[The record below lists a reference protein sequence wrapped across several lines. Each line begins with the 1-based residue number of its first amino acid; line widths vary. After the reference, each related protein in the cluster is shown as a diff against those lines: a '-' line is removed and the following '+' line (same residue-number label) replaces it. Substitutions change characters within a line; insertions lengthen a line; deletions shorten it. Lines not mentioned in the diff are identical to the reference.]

1 MKFCA
6 KWNTYSSQ
14 SCLKIL
20 ASISEMRTLK
30 FSACS
35 WAFPISFGWEEFEFF
50 PFLRNFSNLSFQKN
64 SFSFHPMSRTH
75 LTKAPNSQSKAT
87 RMYSVGSSCH
97 GHPKLSVWKPLS
109 PLLLCLQRDLKCHHC
124 IRQGHKTGRILQHAY
139 LWNGKPPPKKENTWA
154 FFFLR
159 PSCAGRPYQKY
170 FPNLQIECRHCLP
183 QYREAWQ
190 PIIDCTVSDGFQW
203 NIYVLMVHVLIY
215 HLKKNHLFW
224 FWWVHQFDLSLC

>member
-1 MKFCA
+1 MKFYA
-6 KWNTYSSQ
+6 KWSTYSSQ
-14 SCLKIL
+14 SCWKIL

-50 PFLRNFSNLSFQKN
+50 SFLRNFSNLSFQKN

-124 IRQGHKTGRILQHAY
+124 IRRGHKTGRILQHAF

-154 FFFLR
+154 FFFEAQLR
-159 PSCAGRPYQKY
+159 RTS
-170 FPNLQIECRHCLP
+170 LP
-183 QYREAWQ
+183 KILSKSSNRMSSLSS
-190 PIIDCTVSDGFQW
+190 TVSWSLTANYWLYCLWRIPVKHLRFDGLC
-203 NIYVLMVHVLIY
+203 V
-215 HLKKNHLFW
+215 
-224 FWWVHQFDLSLC
+224 DLSS